1 MSRNT
6 SPTTDRATAYA
17 RAVKAGRIVAGLF
30 VRQACARH
38 LADQKRKDL
47 RWDREKS
54 ERAIAIFETC
64 YKLDSG
70 EPFAL
75 QPFQCFIVGSVFG
88 WYGLDGLRRFRTAYV
103 EIGKGNGK
111 TPMAAGIGLI
121 GLVFDDEGA
130 AEVYSAAAT
139 QDQASIAFKDAKRI
153 VEGSPDLAAMVDVQV
168 GSLFVQ
174 ATNSVFRPVSAEHRG
189 LDGKRV
195 HIAIVDELHE
205 HASALVVDKIRAGT
219 KGRKNALI
227 FEITNSGYD
236 RRSVC
241 WAHHEYSRQVL
252 DGSAP
257 NDSWFAYVTNLDEG
271 DDWADEKV
279 WIKANPGLGTILPV
293 KYLREQVT
301 EAKGMPSKENIVK
314 RLNFCVWTEQSTRW
328 LPMEEWDRG
337 AREIKREGR
346 CFAGLDL
353 GSTSDFSAR
362 CLLWG
367 PDADGEWS
375 AEWRMWI
382 PEARA
387 DERIRKGDSWLSQA
401 IADGWIETTPGNVTD
416 YDYIEKAVLEDF
428 ERHDI
433 EKLAFDRWNAS
444 QLITHLMANL
454 GDDRLVKFGQGFV
467 DMSPACRELERR
479 LKGGLLRH
487 GGNPVMRWMASNAS
501 AKSDPAGNIKPDKES
516 SADKIDGIVALLD
529 AIGAETRTADSSGS
543 YYEQNGGVI
552 EAW

>member
-1 MSRNT
+1 MRAS
-6 SPTTDRATAYA
+6 SAKSDRATAYA
-17 RAVKAGRIVAGLF
+17 REVKAGRVVAGLF
-30 VRQACARH
+30 VRQACERH
-38 LADQKRKDL
+38 LLDLKRKDL

-54 ERAIAIFETC
+54 ERAIAIFESC
-64 YKLDSG
+64 YKLDNG
-70 EPFAL
+70 EPFLL
-75 QPFQCFIVGSVFG
+75 QPFQCFIVGSVMG

-111 TPMAAGIGLI
+111 TPMAAGLGII
-121 GLVFDDEGA
+121 GLVFDEEGA

-139 QDQASIAFKDAKRI
+139 QDQASICFKDAKRI

-168 GSLFVQ
+168 GSLFIKD
-174 ATNSVFRPVSAEHRG
+174 TNSVFRPVSAEHRG

-195 HIAIVDELHE
+195 HVAIVDELHE

-219 KGRKNALI
+219 KGRRNALI

-257 NDSWFAYVTNLDEG
+257 NDSWFAYVTGLDAG
-271 DDWADEKV
+271 DQWDDEKV
-279 WIKANPGLGTILPV
+279 WMKSNPGLGTILPW
-293 KYLREQVT
+293 KYLREQVA

-387 DERIRKGDSWLSQA
+387 DERIRKGDGWLSQA
-401 IADGWIETTPGNVTD
+401 IADGWLETTPGNVTD
-416 YDYIEKAVLEDF
+416 YDYIEKAILEDF
-428 ERHDI
+428 ERYDI

-444 QLITHLMANL
+444 QLITHLLSNL
-454 GDDRLVKFGQGFV
+454 GESRLVKFGQGFV

-479 LKGGLLRH
+479 LKGGLIRH
-487 GGNPVMRWMASNAS
+487 GGNPVVRWMASNVS
-501 AKSDPAGNIKPDKES
+501 AKSDPAGNIKPDKEN

-529 AIGAETRTADSSGS
+529 AIGAETRTADEGSSI
-543 YYEQNGGVI
+543 YDQTGGAV

>member
-1 MSRNT
+1 M
-6 SPTTDRATAYA
+6 
-17 RAVKAGRIVAGLF
+17 

-38 LADQKRKDL
+38 LADLKRKDL

-54 ERAIAIFETC
+54 ERAISIFEDC
-64 YKLDSG
+64 FKIGDGRPFLL
-70 EPFAL
+70 EPF
-75 QPFQCFIVGSVFG
+75 QHFIVGSVFG
-88 WYGLDGLRRFRTAYV
+88 WYTTTGTRRFRTAYV
-103 EIGKGNGK
+103 EIAKGNGK
-111 TPMAAGIGLI
+111 TYLAAGIALI
-121 GLVFDDEGA
+121 AFLFDEEDG
-130 AEVYSAAAT
+130 AEVYAAAT
-139 QDQASIAFKDAKRI
+139 QQEQASIAFRDAKRI
-153 VEGSPDLAAMVDVQV
+153 VESSPDLAALVEVSV
-168 GSLFVQ
+168 GSMYVPS
-174 ATNSVFRPVSAEHRG
+174 THSVFRPVSAEHRG

-195 HIAIVDELHE
+195 HVAIVDEVHE
-205 HASALVVDKIRAGT
+205 HPNSLVVDKIRAGT

-241 WAHHEYSRQVL
+241 WAHHDYSRQVL
-252 DGSAP
+252 EGSAP
-257 NDSWFAYVTNLDEG
+257 NDSWFAFVCGLD
-271 DDWADEKV
+271 DSDAWTDEKV

-293 KYLREQVT
+293 AYLRELVA

-337 AREIKREGR
+337 AREVRREGR

-387 DERIRKGDSWLSQA
+387 DERIRKGDGWLAQA
-401 IADGWIETTPGNVTD
+401 IADGWLETTPGNVTD
-416 YDYIEKAVLEDF
+416 YDYIEKAILEDF
-428 ERHDI
+428 EKYDI
-433 EKLAFDRWNAS
+433 EKMAFDRWNSS
-444 QLITHLMANL
+444 QLITHLLSNL
-454 GDDRLVKFGQGFV
+454 GETRLVKFGQGFM

-479 LKGGLLRH
+479 LKGGMIRH
-487 GGNPVMRWMASNAS
+487 AANPVMRWMASNVS
-501 AKSDPAGNIKPDKES
+501 AKSDPAGNIKPDKEA
-516 SADKIDGIVALLD
+516 SADKIDGIVALVM
-529 AIGAETRTADSSGS
+529 AIGAETRTAAAPRSV
-543 YYEQNGGVI
+543 YEDRG
-552 EAW
+552 ALWA